1 VWRLLPVA
9 RWFWGA
15 IVLTLGLGVLTNLL
29 FSAIRPEIAAIFRAT
44 ALPFGL
50 FLAAMAG
57 LTIWSWISE
66 NRRQEARLESG
77 RRQRFAVAKAIEEL
91 EPSDFGFQVIRHG
104 DRPDPRYRPYYDE
117 YISREAV
124 PYDQIGLKDPTSVY
138 DEDAIKDALR
148 EGKGFVLLGQP
159 LDGKTR
165 MLYEVVRRLPE
176 YWVVR
181 PGDTPTP
188 SEAAFE
194 IFEGRR
200 VVFVLDDLNGYTQGI
215 PDLKEFAA
223 RLDQRA
229 ISWAVAAT
237 CRDGSELS
245 AVREALGT
253 SLRRFYED
261 IPLKL
266 GLVPL
271 TADEKGRLARG
282 VGKTWS
288 DIESEHFPTP
298 GAITME
304 APLVFIRERFQSLAP
319 EHKDTLRSAKL
330 LTAAGILPYTHK
342 RLEKIIVSIFRRDVQ
357 LGDSLD
363 VLAAAS
369 LVRRPARQDP
379 VQPDAAY
386 LRDAVAYAE
395 GRSPE
400 LDFPALAVALQEIG
414 DWEGLFYLGNTY
426 HVTMKNHQEA
436 VNVYDRA
443 LQIQPAVAEISHNK
457 GAALQALGRHTE
469 AMSALER
476 ALELKPELP
485 EALFGKGL
493 ELEYLGRHAEALTCF
508 ERTTQ
513 LRPDFGDAWLKKG
526 MSLSQLNRPAD
537 AVAAYDRALE
547 LQPGLAAAWGNKAIA
562 LSALSRREEALAACE
577 RALQLQ
583 PDLAEVLS
591 CKGALLVQSGRL
603 EEALAACRRA
613 VELKPGLTEAEENV
627 GAILLT
633 LGRTDEALQILERAT
648 TAGSSHPE
656 AWAAFASAL
665 RTVHRLDE
673 ALAAADQAVIL
684 KPDFLQALREK
695 GLVLA
700 AMGKSEEA
708 MAMYE
713 QVLRLNPGHYEA
725 WLDKGASFHAQ
736 GRYEEALAAF
746 ARAGELQPGSALV
759 WNNQGV
765 ALNDLGR
772 QEEALIAYER
782 ALAIQPDLPSAS
794 AGRTLTLEKLGRRT
808 TD

>member
-1 VWRLLPVA
+1 VWRLLA
-9 RWFWGA
+9 FAKWFWGA

-50 FLAAMAG
+50 FLAAMTG

-91 EPSDFGFQVIRHG
+91 EPSDFGFQVVRHG

-124 PYDQIGLKDPTSVY
+124 PYDQIGLKEPTSVY

-237 CRDGSELS
+237 CRDGSELG
-245 AVREALGT
+245 AVRDALGT
-253 SLRRFYED
+253 SLRRFFED

-271 TADEKGRLARG
+271 TPDEKGRLARG
-282 VGKTWS
+282 VGKKWT

-304 APLVFIRERFQSLAP
+304 EPLVFIRERFQSLAP

-330 LTAAGILPYTHK
+330 LAAAGILPCTHR
-342 RLEKIIVSIFRRDVQ
+342 RLEKVLASIFRRTVQ

-363 VLAAAS
+363 VLGAAS
-369 LVRRPARQDP
+369 LIRRPARQDP
-379 VQPDAAY
+379 IQPDAAY
-386 LRDAVAYAE
+386 LRDAVVYAE

-469 AMSALER
+469 AMSTLER

-493 ELEYLGRHAEALTCF
+493 EFEYLGRHSDALSCF
-508 ERTTQ
+508 ERATQ
-513 LRPDFGDAWLKKG
+513 LRPDFGIAWFKKG
-526 MSLSQLNRPAD
+526 VTLSLLKRPAD
-537 AVAAYDRALE
+537 AVVAYDRALE
-547 LQPGLAAAWGNKAIA
+547 LQPELAVAWGNKGIA
-562 LSALSRREEALAACE
+562 LSAMSRPDESLTACE

-591 CKGALLVQSGRL
+591 CKGALLFQSGRL

-613 VELKPGLTEAEENV
+613 VELKPGLAEAEANV
-627 GAILLT
+627 GGILLAM
-633 LGRTDEALQILERAT
+633 GRTDEALEVLERVTKAD
-648 TAGSSHPE
+648 ASRPE
-656 AWAAFASAL
+656 SWAALASAL
-665 RTVHRLDE
+665 RSVQRLDE
-673 ALAAADQAVIL
+673 ALAAADR
-684 KPDFLQALREK
+684 ALTLEPGYVPGWREK
-695 GLVLA
+695 GLALT
-700 AMGKSEEA
+700 AMGRSEDA
-708 MAMYE
+708 ITAYE
-713 QVLRLNPGHYEA
+713 HALTLNPRYHEA
-725 WLDKGASFHAQ
+725 WLDKGSGFHARGQ
-736 GRYEEALAAF
+736 YEEALAAF
-746 ARAGELQPGSALV
+746 KRTGELQPGLAIV

-765 ALNDLGR
+765 VLNELGR
-772 QEEALIAYER
+772 QEEALSAYER
-782 ALAIQPDLPSAS
+782 ALAIQPDLASAW
-794 AGRTLTLEKLGRRT
+794 AGRTLTLEKLGRHT